1 MRKMDER
8 PKTLQI
14 ESDSKPGDFYSVDI
28 HSLTCTC
35 PYFAKKL
42 VNLPLEDPHR
52 LCKHLTQALWKT
64 GIPSFLERYSTDI
77 EWFGKHA
84 AAFSEKKYIKTNK
97 SRALPVEEV
106 QTTSV
111 SKKRKYCYVG
121 AFARDKKISAVIP
134 LDGGHVSYTINNSH
148 AQYNTVTQESFA
160 PLSYRNLEQAL
171 VSWIVDE
178 YNKVKNDSAPTAV
191 KPKIDFN
198 PIQTELPE
206 GSVKTISIDRK
217 TGLVELRNVIDSFEE
232 VEHFYL
238 RGQIGRESIEA
249 VIRRNH
255 PTILYSI
262 NGLRVYTY
270 DLSPMKEEST
280 VKTSLGEFTTTFSSD
295 LSDEFPRAYWF
306 IEKAVLGWLK
316 DEYSQIASF

>member
-1 MRKMDER
+1 MDER
-8 PKTLQI
+8 AKTVPI

-28 HSLTCTC
+28 QSLTCTC

-42 VNLPLEDPHR
+42 VNLPLEDPQR
-52 LCKHLTQALWKT
+52 LCKHLTQALCKT

-84 AAFSEKKYIKTNK
+84 TAFSEKRFIKTNK
-97 SRALPVEEV
+97 TRALQLEDV

-121 AFARDKKISAVIP
+121 ALARDKKISAVIP
-134 LDGGHVSYTINNSH
+134 VDGGLVSYTINNSH
-148 AQYNTVTQESFA
+148 AQYNTVTQESSV
-160 PLSYRNLEQAL
+160 PVSYRNLEQAL

-178 YNKVKNDSAPTAV
+178 YNKVKDDSAPVAIS
-191 KPKIDFN
+191 PKIDFN
-198 PIQTELPE
+198 PIQTEFPE

-217 TGLVELRNVIDSFEE
+217 VGLVEFRNVIDSFEE

-255 PTILYSI
+255 QTILYSI
-262 NGLRVYTY
+262 NGSRVYTY
-270 DLSPMKEEST
+270 DLSPTKEEST
-280 VKTSLGEFTTTFSSD
+280 VKTSLGEFTTTFSAD

-316 DEYSQIASF
+316 DEYSRIATS

>member
-1 MRKMDER
+1 MDER
-8 PKTLQI
+8 AKTVQI
-14 ESDSKPGDFYSVDI
+14 ESDSKPGEFYSVDI
-28 HSLTCTC
+28 YSLTCTC

-42 VNLPLEDPHR
+42 RNLPLEDPHR

-64 GIPSFLERYSTDI
+64 RIPSFLEPYSTDI

-84 AAFSEKKYIKTNK
+84 ATFSDKKSIKTNK
-97 SRALPVEEV
+97 TSALPEEEV

-111 SKKRKYCYVG
+111 TKKRKYCYVG
-121 AFARDKKISAVIP
+121 ADARDKKISAVIP
-134 LDGGHVSYTINNSH
+134 LDGGMVGYTINNSH
-148 AQYNTVTQESFA
+148 AQYNTVTQESFV
-160 PLSYRNLEQAL
+160 PLSYRNLEQAI

-191 KPKIDFN
+191 RPKIDFN

-206 GSVKTISIDRK
+206 GSVKTILIERK
-217 TGLVELRNVIDSFEE
+217 AGLVELGNVIDSFEE

-255 PTILYSI
+255 PTMLYSI
-262 NGLRVYTY
+262 NGSRVYTY
-270 DLSPMKEEST
+270 DLSPTKEESA
-280 VKTSLGEFTTTFSSD
+280 VKTSAGEFTITFSAG

-316 DEYSQIASF
+316 DESGQIATS